1 MYIKVSWDEDF
12 DSLMMHLFSKYGRQL
27 FTIDGIGDQMDLN
40 KFSKTFFSKDTKTA
54 ADVSVDSNANV
65 TAKTSV
71 EYNFELAKPLK
82 KYNSYFLLWKELRKE
97 FGHEFANK
105 AIESQLIGD
114 IYINDFTDVALPYSY
129 HPGTTIV
136 LRKKNNP
143 ECIIHTTMESLF
155 KEHQIYAI
163 KKETYEEINLKPLN
177 YEIYE
182 ENRWVELERILRHIT
197 DKFLYR
203 FESKYGNVFTV
214 TSDHPCIL
222 SDESEKY
229 AEDVCVGDKIKTV
242 NLCGFKDN
250 CSANMTL
257 ESNKAY
263 TVGAMIGGGSNLTNG
278 LRFHQKKASQSS
290 FFKIFKDTYD
300 KLSILSE
307 NNGFDFGNTELSLW
321 FKTNIGTRADN
332 KKLPD
337 FYLSWNVDAKYALLS
352 GIIDTDGT
360 VNKKTGVIDIRL
372 VSLGAIQQIAELA
385 VNLNFDRVRTSL
397 VGNYQDHTCK
407 IKQLQ
412 PLYRV
417 SFRIPSECK
426 IFDYSVK
433 ANKYKDVI
441 LKNKNIDGRFNSDE
455 IIKKEKISFNNKY
468 VYDVTTSSG
477 RFYTNGIIA
486 HNCFNFSTF
495 DVALNGLVGIS
506 KRMHIR
512 PPKSF
517 DSFIRQVEQF
527 MVYAANSIL
536 GA

>member
-242 NLCGFKDN
+242 NLCGFKNIPMKCFSSDYTNEFVFVDDLLPNHYLNWNKDN
-250 CSANMTL
+250 
-257 ESNKAY
+257 K
-263 TVGAMIGGGSNLTNG
+263 
-278 LRFHQKKASQSS
+278 
-290 FFKIFKDTYD
+290 FKILGEIIEKC
-300 KLSILSE
+300 
-307 NNGFDFGNTELSLW
+307 GN
-321 FKTNIGTRADN
+321 
-332 KKLPD
+332 
-337 FYLSWNVDAKYALLS
+337 
-352 GIIDTDGT
+352 
-360 VNKKTGVIDIRL
+360 VNAETGVIS
-372 VSLGAIQQIAELA
+372 VTHTSLGLIQQIAELA
-385 VNLNFDRVRTSL
+385 VNLEFSHVRTSL
-397 VGNYQDHTCK
+397 ILGCYDQ
-407 IKQLQ
+407 
-412 PLYRV
+412 YEV
-417 SFRIPSECK
+417 SFLTSNDCK
-426 IFDYSVK
+426 IFEFSK
-433 ANKYKDVI
+433 KLMEYKDII
-441 LKNKNIDGRFNSDE
+441 LNSHNKDRIFNIDDGVDSNE